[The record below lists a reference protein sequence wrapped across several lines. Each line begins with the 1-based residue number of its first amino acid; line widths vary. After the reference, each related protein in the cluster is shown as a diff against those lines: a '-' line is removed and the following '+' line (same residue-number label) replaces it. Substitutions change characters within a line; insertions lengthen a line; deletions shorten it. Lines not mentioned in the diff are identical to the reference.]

1 MLRANAKKL
10 CRPGDRSSSTL
21 TTETY
26 APPAPRMAPT
36 GAAPFRFSGRANA
49 QWVLQDL
56 STGSGR
62 QALRCM
68 SLFPE

>member
-1 MLRANAKKL
+1 
-10 CRPGDRSSSTL
+10 
-21 TTETY
+21 
-26 APPAPRMAPT
+26 MAPT